1 LVEPTILQSATRNN
15 SAQVLCDAAAAFKV
29 GTDAIALKVKHEFA
43 AKVKA
48 RTKNI
53 TPAKAEPAKLKKT

>member
-1 LVEPTILQSATRNN
+1 
-15 SAQVLCDAAAAFKV
+15 VLCDAAAAFKV